1 MDEDMHMFYSM
12 IAGDVSGAST
22 NTRLQASPDREAA
35 YSHAVRSSRDF
46 HAVVNDSNAS
56 YDAVLSALKVK
67 TSAAINFENLFGVK
81 WPL

>member
-1 MDEDMHMFYSM
+1 MHMFYSM

-46 HAVVNDSNAS
+46 HTVVNDPGAS
-56 YDAVLSALKVK
+56 YEAILSALQTK
-67 TSAAINFENLFGVK
+67 TSAAVRFENLFGVK